1 MKRTIEIE
9 DTLDNRVECA
19 IDEVKSELENYLKE
33 NPDTDSLPCLIN
45 DLDYSGAIHSI
56 VDSSVPIYTHEIR
69 STWYLRGSELEDAYD
84 NAGVGDNPM
93 RIYAFERVERMLQD
107 RLESLKRT
115 IPNGDIDHPN
125 ANRVYEIGMFLDEIH
140 IMKRQVRQAHA
151 ETLTK

>member
-33 NPDTDSLPCLIN
+33 NPDTDSLPCLNN

-69 STWYLRGSELEDAYD
+69 STWYLHGSELEEAYD

-93 RIYAFERVERMLQD
+93 ENDVMMSAIYFYIMEKVQEWYNNEAEEVFEKWVE
-107 RLESLKRT
+107 SK
-115 IPNGDIDHPN
+115 
-125 ANRVYEIGMFLDEIH
+125 
-140 IMKRQVRQAHA
+140 K
-151 ETLTK
+151 